1 MNEFL
6 FTTLHIL
13 DILVVA
19 FVFYR
24 LYLLVRGTRAA
35 LMLNGFLVI
44 LVASLMAQWIGLS
57 TLNWIISNLRT
68 VWVIAFIVLFQ
79 HELRSAL
86 AQLGRNRVVGL
97 FLKVEQDVG
106 YIQEITRAVEGLAR
120 SGLGALIVIER
131 ETGLRN
137 YAENGVL
144 IDAAV
149 NADLLETIFTPPSP
163 LHDGAVIVS
172 EDKLVAARVILPLSE
187 DTSLSRV
194 LGTRHRAAIGIT
206 EESDALVVVVSEET
220 RTISLC
226 EAGMIERDL
235 DPATL
240 RKTLIA
246 RLRPDPGER
255 AERAGRMERAERDA
269 L

>member
-1 MNEFL
+1 VNEIL
-6 FTTLHIL
+6 FTFLNFL
-13 DILVVA
+13 DIFVVA

-44 LVASLMAQWIGLS
+44 LVASLLAQWIGLT
-57 TLNWIISNLRT
+57 TLNWILSNLRT

-97 FLKVEQDVG
+97 FLKVEKDVG

-144 IDAAV
+144 LNAGV

-172 EDKLVAARVILPLSE
+172 EDSLVAARVILPLSE
-187 DTSLSRV
+187 DTTLSRV

-206 EESDALVVVVSEET
+206 EESDALVIVVSEET

-226 EAGMIERDL
+226 EAGMIDRDL
-235 DPATL
+235 DPAGL
-240 RKTLIA
+240 RKILIA
-246 RLRPDPGER
+246 KLSPEPAERGER
-255 AERAGRMERAERDA
+255 SERGAA
-269 L
+269 